1 MKNFVRTAERLWR
14 SWWSR
19 SGATGDPLE
28 LFREISARYSEPH
41 RHYHTLKHIIFC
53 LRHFLELREFS
64 RCPQCVEAAL
74 WYHDIVYI
82 PGRADNEEK
91 SASIAAAGLK
101 QAGLGPECESAVED
115 LILSTK
121 HKAPGRNIDAKI
133 IQDLDLAV
141 LGMSRKT
148 FYLYDKQ
155 IRAEYSGIPD
165 EEFRRGRRAFL
176 QTLLAREHIFNTDTF
191 QAKYEA
197 SARENVAAL
206 AAQYDRN

>member
-41 RHYHTLKHIIFC
+41 RHHHTLKHIVFC
-53 LRHFLELREFS
+53 LRHLLELREFS
-64 RCPQCVEAAL
+64 KCPQCIEAAL
-74 WYHDIVYI
+74 WYHDIVYY

-91 SASIAAAGLK
+91 SASVAAAGLK
-101 QAGLGPECESAVED
+101 QAGLGPDCASAVEA

-141 LGMSRKT
+141 LGMSRST
-148 FYLYDKQ
+148 FHLYDKQ
-155 IRAEYSGIPD
+155 IRAEYSGIPY

-176 QTLLAREHIFNTDTF
+176 QTLLAREYIFNTDAF
-191 QAKYEA
+191 RAKYEA
-197 SARENVAAL
+197 SARENVSAL
-206 AAQYDRN
+206 AAQYDQN